1 MQQTKQRITWRMR
14 AVDRALWTRG
24 QADEESDVMTD
35 YYIADR
41 SGDVTPPM
49 VEFALESLRPHR
61 VNRNYVQLQY
71 STFQM
76 PVAGE

>member
-1 MQQTKQRITWRMR
+1 MR
-14 AVDRALWTRG
+14 AVDRALWTHG
-24 QADEESDVMTD
+24 QADEESNVMTD

-41 SGDVTPPM
+41 SGDVMPPM
-49 VEFALESLRPHR
+49 VEFALESLRPHP

-76 PVAGE
+76 PVEVE

>member
-1 MQQTKQRITWRMR
+1 
-14 AVDRALWTRG
+14 
-24 QADEESDVMTD
+24 MTD

-41 SGDVTPPM
+41 SGDVMPPM
-49 VEFALESLRPHR
+49 VEFALESLRPHP

-76 PVAGE
+76 PVEGE